1 MNEDFKKRLK
11 DLWIHK
17 SGRRK
22 EPRTGQ
28 TDRRSGGSDRQ
39 KDDTFG
45 KAARGGGQTPGSKVV
60 DWVNKLI
67 NRDKKIGPV
76 S

>member
-11 DLWIHK
+11 DLWINK
-17 SGRRK
+17 SGPRKGSGRR
-22 EPRTGQ
+22 
-28 TDRRSGGSDRQ
+28 SGEG
-39 KDDTFG
+39 DDTFG